1 MSQPNHSPNGPDTSD
16 GYTSLWARPGYL
28 VRRLHQIH
36 LGLFAEE
43 CAGFDITPIQLGL
56 LTVLNQGDT
65 LDQVTLSTQVGIDR
79 TSGADVIKRL
89 ERRGLV
95 ERFASQQD
103 RRAMLVRITDS
114 GRDLVL
120 KMQPKMQ
127 SAQDRLLEP
136 LSEAD
141 RQQFTL
147 LMQQVIRANNSASR
161 APISAPFG
169 VSPGKSSSQP

>member
-1 MSQPNHSPNGPDTSD
+1 MNQHNESPDEAD

-43 CAGFDITPIQLGL
+43 CVGFDITPIQFGL
-56 LTVLNQGDT
+56 LTVLNQGET

-95 ERFASQQD
+95 KRFASQRD
-103 RRAMLVRITDS
+103 RRAMLVEITSS
-114 GRDLVL
+114 GRSLVIE
-120 KMQPKMQ
+120 MQPKMQ
-127 SAQDRLLEP
+127 AAQDRLLAP
-136 LSEAD
+136 LSDAD
-141 RQQFTL
+141 KQQFIL
-147 LMQQVIRANNSASR
+147 LTQQVIQANNSASR
-161 APISAPFG
+161 APIGAMFGASANKPNG
-169 VSPGKSSSQP
+169 QP